1 MVIVNVIVEQ
11 NGFLSLEQTEVFAHE
26 VCEGSARDKM
36 KGLHFYLG
44 ACTQGKIDALH
55 RKGLKSPTHTK

>member
-1 MVIVNVIVEQ
+1 
-11 NGFLSLEQTEVFAHE
+11 LEQTEVFAHE

-36 KGLHFYLG
+36 KGLYFYLG